1 VQVAGEELRLKV
13 FGIMRTSAHKA
24 LRELQVDALSP
35 GGAERLLDEVIAI
48 EKAMGSL
55 KVMLA
60 DRATESGG
68 WRARGARSPE
78 EDLALRSGTSR
89 SAARDTLVSSK
100 RVQDQPVVA
109 DALRDGKLSE
119 RQAVLVTDAA
129 AADPQSQSRLVD
141 CAARNDLGG
150 LRDTCGRVKAAA
162 DRDEDATNRRIHA
175 ERYLR
180 YGKGTDGAVNGSFRL
195 TPQAG
200 AKLDAF
206 LQPFIQ
212 AAARQAR
219 RDHRRDTLDQL
230 SADGLVAMAEAAVHG
245 PATKTSRPQVN
256 VIVDR
261 DALVRGH
268 TDAEERCEFSTCFGP
283 VPVPVSV
290 VQEILDDAFLVGLFH
305 DGVDV
310 QGAIRFGR
318 HTAAA
323 VKDALRVRDDFTCSQ
338 EGCNRRARLELDHTE
353 PVAAGGPTRYTNLK
367 HLCWHH
373 HQQKTRTDRATATAR
388 EAARDGP
395 AP

>member
-1 VQVAGEELRLKV
+1 MPVAGEELRLKV

-24 LRELQVDALSP
+24 LRELRVEGMSP
-35 GGAERLLDEVIAI
+35 QGAERLLDEVIAI
-48 EKAMGSL
+48 EKAMASL
-55 KVMLA
+55 KVLIA
-60 DRATESGG
+60 DRAAEAGG
-68 WRARGARSPE
+68 WRARGARSAE
-78 EDLALRSGTSR
+78 EDLARRSGTST
-89 SAARDTLVSSK
+89 SQAKEVLCSSK
-100 RVQDQPVVA
+100 RVMAQPRVEG
-109 DALRDGKLSE
+109 ALREGKLSE
-119 RQAVLVTDAA
+119 KQTSLITDAA
-129 AADPQSQSRLVD
+129 AANPDAEQALLD
-141 CAARNDLGG
+141 AAAEESLGG
-150 LRDTCGRVKAAA
+150 LRDTCGRVKGAA
-162 DRDEDATNRRIHA
+162 DRDPEATNRRIHA

-212 AAARQAR
+212 AQAR
-219 RDHRRDTLDQL
+219 KAKTERRRDTLDQL
-230 SADGLVAMAEAAVHG
+230 SADAFVAMAEAAVHG
-245 PATKTSRPQVN
+245 PATKTTRPQVN

-261 DALVRGH
+261 DALLRGH
-268 TDAEERCEFSTCFGP
+268 TDGEERCEFSTCFGP

-310 QGAIRFGR
+310 QAAIRFGR

-323 VKDALRVRDDFTCSQ
+323 VKDALRVRDDFTCSAK
-338 EGCNRRARLELDHTE
+338 GCNRRARLEIDHTE

-373 HQQKTRTDRATATAR
+373 HQEKTKQDRERAR
-388 EAARDGP
+388 AGRAGP

>member
-1 VQVAGEELRLKV
+1 MPVAGEELRLKV

-24 LRELQVDALSP
+24 LRELRVEGMSP
-35 GGAERLLDEVIAI
+35 QGAERLLDEVIAI
-48 EKAMGSL
+48 EKAMASL
-55 KVMLA
+55 KVLIA
-60 DRATESGG
+60 DRAAEAGG
-68 WRARGARSPE
+68 WRARGARSAE
-78 EDLALRSGTSR
+78 EDLARRSGTST
-89 SAARDTLVSSK
+89 SQAKDVLSSSK
-100 RVQDQPVVA
+100 RVTAQPRVEG
-109 DALRDGKLSE
+109 ALRQGKLSE
-119 RQAVLVTDAA
+119 KQTSLITDAA
-129 AADPQSQSRLVD
+129 AANPDAEQALLD
-141 CAARNDLGG
+141 AAAEESLSG
-150 LRDTCGRVKAAA
+150 LRDKCGRVKGAA
-162 DRDEDATNRRIHA
+162 DRDPEATNRRIHA

-212 AAARQAR
+212 AQAR
-219 RDHRRDTLDQL
+219 KAKTERRRDTLDQL
-230 SADGLVAMAEAAVHG
+230 SADAFVAMAEAAVHG
-245 PATKTSRPQVN
+245 PATKTTRPQVN

-261 DALVRGH
+261 DALLRGH
-268 TDAEERCEFSTCFGP
+268 TDGEERCEFSTCFGP

-310 QGAIRFGR
+310 QAAIRFGR

-323 VKDALRVRDDFTCSQ
+323 VKDALRVRDDFTCSAK
-338 EGCNRRARLELDHTE
+338 GCNRRARLEIDHTE

-373 HQQKTRTDRATATAR
+373 HQEKTKQDRERAR
-388 EAARDGP
+388 AGRAGP

>member
-1 VQVAGEELRLKV
+1 LESTAAGRV
-13 FGIMRTSAHKA
+13 RA
-24 LRELQVDALSP
+24 LPVDGLSP
-35 GGAERLLDEVIAI
+35 GGAERILDAAIGI
-48 EKAMGSL
+48 EKAMASVRIL
-55 KVMLA
+55 LSE
-60 DRATESGG
+60 RASESRS
-68 WRARGARSPE
+68 WATRGARSAE
-78 EDLALRSGTSR
+78 DDLANRMGTSASQAR
-89 SAARDTLVSSK
+89 EVLSASK
-100 RVQDQPVVA
+100 RVKAQPRVEG
-109 DALRDGKLSE
+109 ALRDGKLSE
-119 RQAVLVTDAA
+119 KQASLITDAA
-129 AADPQSQSRLVD
+129 AANPAAEQSLVD
-141 CAARNDLGG
+141 AAQTENLGG
-150 LRDTCGRVKAAA
+150 LRDRCSRVKAAA
-162 DRDEDATNRRIHA
+162 DRDPEATNRRIHA

-212 AAARQAR
+212 AHARKATTER
-219 RDHRRDTLDQL
+219 RRDTLDQL
-230 SADGLVAMAEAAVHG
+230 SADALVAMAEAAVHG
-245 PATKTSRPQVN
+245 PATTTTRPQVH

-261 DALVRGH
+261 DALLRGH
-268 TDAEERCEFSTCFGP
+268 SEGEERCEYSTCFGS

-310 QGAIRFGR
+310 QAAIRFGR

-323 VKDALRVRDDFTCSQ
+323 VKDALRVRDDFTCTMD
-338 EGCNRRARLELDHTE
+338 GCNRRARLEIDHTE

-373 HQQKTRTDRATATAR
+373 HQQKTKADRAIAAARATAPAR
-388 EAARDGP
+388 AGP

>member
-1 VQVAGEELRLKV
+1 MPVAGEELRLKV

-24 LRELQVDALSP
+24 LRELRVEGLSP
-35 GGAERLLDEVIAI
+35 LGAEQLLDEVIAI
-48 EKAMGSL
+48 EKAMASL
-55 KVMLA
+55 KVLIA
-60 DRATESGG
+60 DRAAESRG
-68 WRARGARSPE
+68 WAARGARSAE
-78 EDLALRSGTSR
+78 DDLARRSGTST
-89 SAARDTLVSSK
+89 SQAKDVLCSSK
-100 RVQDQPVVA
+100 RVTAQPKVEG
-109 DALRDGKLSE
+109 ALREGKLSE
-119 RQAVLVTDAA
+119 KQTSLITDAA
-129 AADPQSQSRLVD
+129 AANPDAEQALLD
-141 CAARNDLGG
+141 AAAEESLGG
-150 LRDTCGRVKAAA
+150 LRDKCGRVKAAA
-162 DRDEDATNRRIHA
+162 DRDPDATNRRIHT

-212 AAARQAR
+212 AQAR
-219 RDHRRDTLDQL
+219 KAKAERRRDTLDQL
-230 SADGLVAMAEAAVHG
+230 SADAFVAMAEAAVHG
-245 PATKTSRPQVN
+245 PATKTTRPQVN

-261 DALVRGH
+261 DALLRGH
-268 TDAEERCEFSTCFGP
+268 TEGEERCEFSTCFGP

-310 QGAIRFGR
+310 QAAIRFGR

-323 VKDALRVRDDFTCSQ
+323 VKDALRVRDDFTCSAK
-338 EGCNRRARLELDHTE
+338 GCNRRARLEIDHTE

-373 HQQKTRTDRATATAR
+373 HQEKTKQDRERAR
-388 EAARDGP
+388 AGRAGP